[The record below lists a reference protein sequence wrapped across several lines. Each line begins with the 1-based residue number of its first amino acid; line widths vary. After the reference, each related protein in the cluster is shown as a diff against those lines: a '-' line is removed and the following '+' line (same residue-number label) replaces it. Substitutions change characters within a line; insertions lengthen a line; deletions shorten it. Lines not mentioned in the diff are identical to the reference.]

1 MRQRKG
7 YAFSFLLVASFFLFV
22 TAPHAVSVRAGSLTV
37 ESHVAS
43 ANPRS
48 ASVNPRSALAK
59 PHSAS
64 GKTRLQPARSRLE
77 SARAGRLKNKVVIP
91 TSDLV
96 KCVTPD
102 IGDDKLGNLKEPFRQ
117 LFFPEDAPG
126 TGYTGKVELSMT
138 SVKQILV
145 DGKPVIAF
153 LGTYRT
159 LEESSAIGN
168 EVNVLAFFQIK
179 AGKPVL
185 IDAVDV
191 SQDRFC
197 GFATNPLLRY
207 KAGTDAIVIANT
219 HFNSGENFCI
229 LSPVALVDNKLTELC
244 KDVPLLYGVRNGT
257 AQMSQMG
264 TFVTGKPD
272 KSVLL
277 PLTFAIEITCERFD
291 PELSDKIIS
300 TEKRSFLVPFQRL
313 KDRYVGVKNAKATK
327 ALNAFVDKIGF
338 GDSE

>member
-1 MRQRKG
+1 MLIPF
-7 YAFSFLLVASFFLFV
+7 AVLF
-22 TAPHAVSVRAGSLTV
+22 TSAPQAVSAKPEVLSSKAQAVSVSPR
-37 ESHVAS
+37 VAS
-43 ANPRS
+43 
-48 ASVNPRSALAK
+48 VK
-59 PHSAS
+59 PHVQSVKLRPDSAKS
-64 GKTRLQPARSRLE
+64 GKVFARS
-77 SARAGRLKNKVVIP
+77 GRVKGRGEIP
-91 TSDLV
+91 TSELV

-102 IGDDKLGNLKEPFRQ
+102 IGDDKLGNLNEPFRQ

-168 EVNVLAFFQIK
+168 EVNVLAYFQIR

-197 GFATNPLLRY
+197 SIATNPLLRY

-229 LSPVALVDNKLTELC
+229 LSPVALIDNKLTELC

-264 TFVTGKPD
+264 KFVTGKPD
-272 KSVLL
+272 KSALL
-277 PLTFAIEITCERFD
+277 PLSFAVDITCERFD

-300 TEKRSFLVPFQRL
+300 TEKRRFLIPFQRR

>member
-7 YAFSFLLVASFFLFV
+7 YAFTFWLVALFFLFL
-22 TAPHAVSVRAGSLTV
+22 TAPHAVSARPDLLFTKPHAVSVRPSSLTV
-37 ESHVAS
+37 QSHVAS
-43 ANPRS
+43 
-48 ASVNPRSALAK
+48 AK

-64 GKTRLQPARSRLE
+64 GKTRLESARLRME
-77 SARAGRLKNKVVIP
+77 SARAGRLKSKVSIP
-91 TSDLV
+91 TSELV

-102 IGDDKLGNLKEPFRQ
+102 IGDDKLGNLKKPFRQ

-168 EVNVLAFFQIK
+168 EVNVLAYFQIK

-229 LSPVALVDNKLTELC
+229 LSPVALIDNKLTELC

-264 TFVTGKPD
+264 KFVTGKPD
-272 KSVLL
+272 KSALL
-277 PLTFAIEITCERFD
+277 PLSFAIEITCERFD

-300 TEKRSFLVPFQRL
+300 TEKRSFLIPFQRL